1 MCCEVADGG
10 PEGGCEGASND
21 AKQLHLLLLQLQLLL
36 LFLLF
41 LLLSILLLER
51 CV

>member
-10 PEGGCEGASND
+10 PDGGCEGASND

-36 LFLLF
+36 LLLF